1 MASVIWHSFHQIKKT
16 GKMKLFRSHNPDFR
30 DGEQRR
36 DFVYVQDVV
45 DACYYLMHLRKHSG
59 IYNLGSGTSRT
70 FLDLTRQV
78 FRSMDVKEVI
88 EFIDTPEDIR
98 DKYQYFTEANM
109 DKLQSI
115 GYKKAFTTL
124 ESGIDQYVRN
134 YLIPKYG

>member
-1 MASVIWHSFHQIKKT
+1 
-16 GKMKLFRSHNPDFR
+16 MKLFRSHNPDFR